1 LKKQLNDLLSE
12 DLIRIG
18 VSPWEGALYS
28 YMFTTKRNGS
38 WQKCVDYHALSA
50 KNIQKKYKLPFTKD
64 LFDQLNG
71 AKVFSKIDSHSGY
84 NQICARG
91 QDIENTASS
100 TKYGNYERKV
110 MCSRLTNVR
119 DIFMETM
126 KNVLHRFLENFL
138 VVFTKLVYSKEEVH
152 ERHVRLVLKTPWKF
166 ICKANEM

>member
-50 KNIQKKYKLPFTKD
+50 KNIQKKYKLPFTND

-71 AKVFSKIDSHSGY
+71 AKVFSKIDSHSRY

-91 QDIENTASS
+91 
-100 TKYGNYERKV
+100 
-110 MCSRLTNVR
+110 
-119 DIFMETM
+119 
-126 KNVLHRFLENFL
+126 
-138 VVFTKLVYSKEEVH
+138 
-152 ERHVRLVLKTPWKF
+152 
-166 ICKANEM
+166 